1 MNSPNREIEMTDEN
15 IASACINTENSE
27 SKILLIDLEN
37 CPSQI
42 QHLQQSLIN
51 YNQVVICYAHS
62 TAKIPLDWLMPL
74 NDTINKDRLKI
85 YKMATMGKNSADF
98 GICFFAGVLMQQM
111 PEKSHFV
118 IMSDDTDLDHVV
130 NLLNSQNR
138 TAERIGI
145 RKEEKTN
152 ITQVQNASLTEGT
165 PIQIYCAHLV
175 SYKKNRPAKKT
186 TLLNSIKNKF
196 KDTPDITNS
205 VLSSLVKHGALV
217 IHENKLIYNDKK
229 INELSAK

>member
-1 MNSPNREIEMTDEN
+1 MTDEN
-15 IASACINTENSE
+15 ITLLAIETGHGKSR
-27 SKILLIDLEN
+27 ILLIDLEN

-42 QHLQQSLIN
+42 QQLQKSLVD
-51 YNQVVICYAHS
+51 YTQVVICYAHS

-74 NDTINKDRLKI
+74 NDTINQNRLKI
-85 YKMATMGKNSADF
+85 YKMATVGKNSADF

-111 PEKSHFV
+111 PEESHFV

-130 NLLNSQNR
+130 NLLSSQNR
-138 TAERIGI
+138 TAERVGV
-145 RKEEKTN
+145 RKEEKTIAHPVAHIN
-152 ITQVQNASLTEGT
+152 KPEPS
-165 PIQIYCAHLV
+165 PIQVYCAHLV
-175 SYKKNRPAKKT
+175 SYKKNRPAKKA

-217 IHENKLIYNDKK
+217 IQENKLIYNDKK
-229 INELSAK
+229 VSELSIQ

>member
-1 MNSPNREIEMTDEN
+1 
-15 IASACINTENSE
+15 
-27 SKILLIDLEN
+27 
-37 CPSQI
+37 
-42 QHLQQSLIN
+42 
-51 YNQVVICYAHS
+51 
-62 TAKIPLDWLMPL
+62 
-74 NDTINKDRLKI
+74 
-85 YKMATMGKNSADF
+85 MATMGKNSADF

-138 TAERIGI
+138 TAERIGM
-145 RKEEKTN
+145 RKEEKIN
-152 ITQVQNASLTEGT
+152 ITQVQNASLTEGS

-175 SYKKNRPAKKT
+175 SYKKNSPAKKT

>member
-152 ITQVQNASLTEGT
+152 ITQVQNTSLAEGS

-175 SYKKNRPAKKT
+175 SYKKNRPAKKA

-196 KDTPDITNS
+196 KDMPDITNS

>member
-1 MNSPNREIEMTDEN
+1 MTDEN
-15 IASACINTENSE
+15 IELPAIEDGCNK

-42 QHLQQSLIN
+42 QQLQKSLID
-51 YNQVVICYAHS
+51 YTQVVICYAHS

-74 NDTINKDRLKI
+74 NDTINQSRLKI
-85 YKMATMGKNSADF
+85 YKMATVGKNSADF
-98 GICFFAGVLMQQM
+98 GICFFAGMLMQQM

-138 TAERIGI
+138 TAERVGV
-145 RKEEKTN
+145 RKEEKST
-152 ITQVQNASLTEGT
+152 IPAIPSTSKPESS
-165 PIQIYCAHLV
+165 PIQVYCAHLV
-175 SYKKNRPAKKT
+175 SYKKNRPAKKA

-217 IHENKLIYNDKK
+217 IQENKLIYNDKK
-229 INELSAK
+229 ITELSMQ

>member
-1 MNSPNREIEMTDEN
+1 MTDEI
-15 IASACINTENSE
+15 IALPAIEADCNK

-42 QHLQQSLIN
+42 QQLQKSLIN
-51 YNQVVICYAHS
+51 YTQVVICYAHS

-74 NDTINKDRLKI
+74 NDTINQNRLKI
-85 YKMATMGKNSADF
+85 YKMATVGKNSADF
-98 GICFFAGVLMQQM
+98 GICFFAGMLMQQM
-111 PEKSHFV
+111 PEESHFV

-138 TAERIGI
+138 TAERVGV
-145 RKEEKTN
+145 RKEEKTTVHTTSHTN
-152 ITQVQNASLTEGT
+152 KPEPS
-165 PIQIYCAHLV
+165 PIQVYCAHLV
-175 SYKKNRPAKKT
+175 SYKKNRPAKKA

-217 IHENKLIYNDKK
+217 IQENKLVYNDKK
-229 INELSAK
+229 ITELSLQ

>member
-1 MNSPNREIEMTDEN
+1 MTDVKV
-15 IASACINTENSE
+15 SLPDSE
-27 SKILLIDLEN
+27 VDCDKSRILLIDLEN

-42 QHLQQSLIN
+42 NQLQKSLID
-51 YNQVVICYAHS
+51 YTQVVICYAHS

-74 NDTINKDRLKI
+74 NDTINQNRLKI
-85 YKMATMGKNSADF
+85 YKMATIGKNSADF
-98 GICFFAGVLMQQM
+98 GICFFAGMLMQQM

-138 TAERIGI
+138 TAERVGVK
-145 RKEEKTN
+145 KEEKPAVSPIVN
-152 ITQVQNASLTEGT
+152 ITKQESS

-175 SYKKNRPAKKT
+175 SYKKNRTAKKA

-217 IHENKLIYNDKK
+217 IQENKLIYNDKK
-229 INELSAK
+229 ITELSIQ